1 MRHKKAGRKLG
12 RTWEHRKAMYRNM
25 SRSLIEHEQIRT
37 TEAKAKEVRK
47 VAEKLIGFG
56 LDNSVHS
63 RRLAFKILENR
74 TLVKKLFDDL
84 APRFAQVSGGYTR
97 VVKLGEPR
105 RGDNAPLAVV
115 EFTAPQTAAD
125 TKEAGA

>member
-1 MRHKKAGRKLG
+1 MRHNKAGRKLG

-25 SRSLIEHEQIRT
+25 ARSLIEHEQIRT
-37 TEAKAKEVRK
+37 TEAKAREVRK

-63 RRLAFKILENR
+63 RRMAFKVLENR

-84 APRFAQVSGGYTR
+84 APRFANIAGGYTR
-97 VVKLGEPR
+97 IVKLGEPR
-105 RGDNAPLAVV
+105 RGDNAPLAII
-115 EFTAPQTAAD
+115 EFTAREATGETKAD
-125 TKEAGA
+125 

>member
-1 MRHKKAGRKLG
+1 MRHKKAGKKLG

-63 RRLAFKILENR
+63 RRMAFKILENR

-115 EFTAPQTAAD
+115 EFTVAQTGAE
-125 TKEAGA
+125 TKEVGA